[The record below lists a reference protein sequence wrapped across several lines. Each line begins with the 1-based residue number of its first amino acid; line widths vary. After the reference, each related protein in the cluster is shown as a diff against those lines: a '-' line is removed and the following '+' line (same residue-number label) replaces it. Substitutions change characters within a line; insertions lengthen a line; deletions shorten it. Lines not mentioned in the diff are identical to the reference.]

1 MVKAGEL
8 VVSTEAQKEDGF
20 LVGIIS
26 DTHGHLR
33 PEVAEA
39 FAGVDLII
47 HAGDIGNNEVL
58 EALRTIAPVHAVR
71 GNMDGG
77 WAHGLPATEVVG
89 IGEVLIYVLHDAYLL
104 DLDPAAAGF
113 VAVINGHTHRAAI
126 EKRKG
131 VLFLNPGSASPYSST
146 GTVALLQV
154 RGRSLEPELVTL

>member
-1 MVKAGEL
+1 M
-8 VVSTEAQKEDGF
+8 STEAQKKDGF

-47 HAGDIGNNEVL
+47 HAGDIGKNEVL
-58 EALRTIAPVHAVR
+58 EALRAIAPVHAVR

-77 WAHGLPATEVVG
+77 WAHGLPATEVVE

-104 DLDPAAAGF
+104 NLDPATAGF
-113 VAVINGHTHRAAI
+113 VAVINGHTHRAAV

-131 VLFLNPGSASPYSST
+131 VLFLNPGSASPHSSS
-146 GTVALLQV
+146 GTVALLRI
-154 RGRSLEPELVTL
+154 RGTSLVPKVVEL

>member
-1 MVKAGEL
+1 VKVGA
-8 VVSTEAQKEDGF
+8 VSMSTEAQKKDGF
-20 LVGIIS
+20 IVGIIS

-58 EALRTIAPVHAVR
+58 EALRSIAPVHAVR

-77 WAHGLPATEVVG
+77 WAHDLPVTEVVEV
-89 IGEVLIYVLHDAYLL
+89 GEVLIYVLHDAYLL
-104 DLDPAAAGF
+104 NLDPAAAGF
-113 VAVINGHTHRAAI
+113 VAVINGHTHRAAV

-131 VLFLNPGSASPYSST
+131 VLFLNPGSASPYSSS
-146 GTVALLQV
+146 GTVALLRI
-154 RGRSLEPELVTL
+154 RGTSLVPEVVTL

>member
-1 MVKAGEL
+1 M
-8 VVSTEAQKEDGF
+8 STEAQKKDGF

-58 EALRTIAPVHAVR
+58 EALRAIAPVHAVR

-77 WAHGLPATEVVG
+77 WAHDLPVTEVVEV
-89 IGEVLIYVLHDAYLL
+89 GEVLIYVLHDAYLL
-104 DLDPAAAGF
+104 KLDPATAGF
-113 VAVINGHTHRAAI
+113 VAVINGHTHRAAV

-131 VLFLNPGSASPYSST
+131 VLFLNPGSASPHSSS
-146 GTVALLQV
+146 GTVALLRI
-154 RGRSLEPELVTL
+154 RGTSLEPEVVEL

>member
-1 MVKAGEL
+1 M
-8 VVSTEAQKEDGF
+8 STEAQKKDGF
-20 LVGIIS
+20 IVGIIS

-58 EALRTIAPVHAVR
+58 EALRSIAPVHAVR

-77 WAHGLPATEVVG
+77 WAHDLPVTEVVEV
-89 IGEVLIYVLHDAYLL
+89 GEVLIYVLHDAYLL
-104 DLDPAAAGF
+104 NLDPAAAGF
-113 VAVINGHTHRAAI
+113 VAVINGHTHRAAV

-131 VLFLNPGSASPYSST
+131 VLFLNPGSASPHSSS
-146 GTVALLQV
+146 GTVALLRI
-154 RGRSLEPELVTL
+154 RGTSIVPEVVTL

>member
-1 MVKAGEL
+1 M
-8 VVSTEAQKEDGF
+8 STEAQKKDGF

-58 EALRTIAPVHAVR
+58 EALRAIAPVHAVR

-77 WAHGLPATEVVG
+77 WAYGLPATEVVEV
-89 IGEVLIYVLHDAYLL
+89 GEVLIYVLHDAYLL
-104 DLDPAAAGF
+104 NLDPAAAGF
-113 VAVINGHTHRAAI
+113 VAVINGHTHRAAV

-131 VLFLNPGSASPYSST
+131 VLFLNPGSASPHSSS
-146 GTVALLQV
+146 GTVALLRI
-154 RGRSLEPELVTL
+154 RGTSLMPEVVEL

>member
-1 MVKAGEL
+1 M
-8 VVSTEAQKEDGF
+8 STEAQEKDGF

-26 DTHGHLR
+26 DTHGHLP

-58 EALRTIAPVHAVR
+58 EALRAIAPVHAVR

-77 WAHGLPATEVVG
+77 WAHDLPATEVVEV
-89 IGEVLIYVLHDAYLL
+89 GEVLIYVLHDAYLL
-104 DLDPAAAGF
+104 NLDPAAAGF
-113 VAVINGHTHRAAI
+113 VAVINGHTHRAAV

-131 VLFLNPGSASPYSST
+131 VLFLNPGSASPHSSS
-146 GTVALLQV
+146 GTVALLRV
-154 RGRSLEPELVTL
+154 RGTSLVPEVVKL

>member
-1 MVKAGEL
+1 M
-8 VVSTEAQKEDGF
+8 STEAQKKDGF
-20 LVGIIS
+20 IVGIIS

-58 EALRTIAPVHAVR
+58 EALRSIAPVHAVR

-77 WAHGLPATEVVG
+77 WAHDLPVTEVVEV
-89 IGEVLIYVLHDAYLL
+89 GEVLIYVLHDAYLL
-104 DLDPAAAGF
+104 NLDPAAAGF
-113 VAVINGHTHRAAI
+113 VAVINGHTHRAAV

-131 VLFLNPGSASPYSST
+131 VLFLNPGSASPHSSS
-146 GTVALLQV
+146 GTVALLRI
-154 RGRSLEPELVTL
+154 RGTSLVPEVVEL

>member
-1 MVKAGEL
+1 M
-8 VVSTEAQKEDGF
+8 STEVSKKDGF

-47 HAGDIGNNEVL
+47 HAGDIGNHEVL
-58 EALRTIAPVHAVR
+58 EELRAIAPVHAVR

-77 WAHGLPATEVVG
+77 WAHCLPATEVVE
-89 IGEVLIYVLHDAYLL
+89 IGEVLIYVLHDTYLL

-126 EKRKG
+126 EKREG

-146 GTVALLQV
+146 GTVALLNI
-154 RGRSLEPELVTL
+154 RGGSLEPQLVTL

>member
-1 MVKAGEL
+1 M
-8 VVSTEAQKEDGF
+8 STEAQKKDGF

-58 EALRTIAPVHAVR
+58 EALRAIAPVHAVR

-77 WAHGLPATEVVG
+77 WAYGLPATEVVEV
-89 IGEVLIYVLHDAYLL
+89 GEVLIYVLHDAYLL
-104 DLDPAAAGF
+104 NLDPAAAGF
-113 VAVINGHTHRAAI
+113 VAVINGHTHRAAV

-131 VLFLNPGSASPYSST
+131 VLFLNPGSASPHSSS
-146 GTVALLQV
+146 GTVALLRI
-154 RGRSLEPELVTL
+154 RGTSLEPEVVEL

>member
-1 MVKAGEL
+1 M
-8 VVSTEAQKEDGF
+8 STEAQKKDGF
-20 LVGIIS
+20 IVGIIS

-58 EALRTIAPVHAVR
+58 EALRAIAPVHAVR

-77 WAHGLPATEVVG
+77 WAHDLPVTEVVEV
-89 IGEVLIYVLHDAYLL
+89 GEVLIYVLHDAYLL
-104 DLDPAAAGF
+104 KLEPAAAGF
-113 VAVINGHTHRAAI
+113 AAVINGHTHRAAV

-131 VLFLNPGSASPYSST
+131 VLFLNPGSASPHSSS
-146 GTVALLQV
+146 GTVALLRI
-154 RGRSLEPELVTL
+154 RGTSLVPEVVEL